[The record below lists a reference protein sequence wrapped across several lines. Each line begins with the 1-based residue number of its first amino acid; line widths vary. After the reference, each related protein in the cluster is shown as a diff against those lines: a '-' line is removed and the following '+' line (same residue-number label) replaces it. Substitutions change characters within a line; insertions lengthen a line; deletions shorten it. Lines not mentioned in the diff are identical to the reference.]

1 MRLHRGSNQCITID
15 LWKRVAS
22 FLCMN
27 KNILTRA
34 CWYCGRAYYIG
45 EEGGCGNS
53 ACAATLVSYLLM
65 GMVTLA
71 PLFNSTN
78 CNEFRVPHDCIMQV
92 CAHNETMDT
101 QTKHSHEH
109 TKVIWGL
116 RASQRPPLTG
126 KALEQKQAWLEKKK
140 ANTWKKDN
148 HGTSAKT
155 WQPELYCA
163 STFV

>member
-1 MRLHRGSNQCITID
+1 MRKSSLSMADHELDSNSSLPLTNLYGAKGHPSMRISSLKGVGEIAPRLQPMHHD
-15 LWKRVAS
+15 RSLEPMRVAS

-27 KNILTRA
+27 KNILTRG
-34 CWYCGRAYYIG
+34 CWYCGLAYYIG

-92 CAHNETMDT
+92 CAHNETMD
-101 QTKHSHEH
+101 K
-109 TKVIWGL
+109 
-116 RASQRPPLTG
+116 
-126 KALEQKQAWLEKKK
+126 
-140 ANTWKKDN
+140 
-148 HGTSAKT
+148 
-155 WQPELYCA
+155 
-163 STFV
+163 